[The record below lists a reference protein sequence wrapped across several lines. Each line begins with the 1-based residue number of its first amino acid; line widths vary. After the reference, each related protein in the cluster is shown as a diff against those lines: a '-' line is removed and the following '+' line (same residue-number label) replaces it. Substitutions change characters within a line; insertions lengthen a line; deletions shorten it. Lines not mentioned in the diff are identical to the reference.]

1 MTYQNTSKYSLYI
14 NNSQIDGKG
23 LFTKTKIDKGDHI
36 APALDLKK
44 HKVFPLCKFI
54 NHSWESKANTN
65 VVLCGKNQDIMC
77 LVAKKT
83 IKPHTE
89 LTINYNGKNIPYWII
104 PADKNWK

>member
-1 MTYQNTSKYSLYI
+1 MIYQYISNYPLYI
-14 NNSQIDGKG
+14 TNSLIDGKG
-23 LFTKTKIDKGDHI
+23 LFTKTKIDRGFHI
-36 APALDLKK
+36 TPALDLKN

-54 NHSWESKANTN
+54 NHSWKSKANTKL
-65 VVLCGKNQDIMC
+65 VLCGKNQDIMC